1 MTWNDYGRMVTSFF
15 RHLFQLDQYFYFQV
29 AKCCRPVP
37 GKNTGTTAVVYKSD
51 DLLHPYVPKGAPFAT
66 PLRYHAVTDVTGG
79 IKSCIKPQIIMQC
92 FRNRQMYRH

>member
-51 DLLHPYVPKGAPFAT
+51 DLPHPYVPKGAPFAT

-79 IKSCIKPQIIMQC
+79 IKSCIKPQITMQS
-92 FRNRQMYRH
+92 FRNKQIHR